1 MVNLFEFSVNIVEE
15 TIVIGFLTAYFG
27 CRYKGIKMIAA
38 FCIGLFCAVST
49 VTYLNNTYIYE
60 GFLGL
65 IFSLIFFLYSLL
77 FLKGDPY
84 TKLFISGFIN
94 CIVYFIAL
102 FSTLC
107 IAEIFTHD
115 YRVLYGMTME
125 RIFLIVLSKVL
136 LIGVC
141 ILLLKFKF
149 HNIAKRRNMMI
160 LIMMPVVA
168 EMSMVGI
175 MQVFLKYS
183 ELKSELLL
191 ATVSVMLAN
200 ILTYYV
206 FIKINK
212 DAEAEKEKNSIRQ
225 KYENDK
231 RYASDVE
238 SLYKKTCSMR
248 HDLLLHFTT
257 IRGLL
262 QSDVNKAEQY
272 ISAILQ
278 NQLDTIKNLVKT
290 DNETFDAI
298 VNAKIAVC
306 DKFGIRVQ
314 TRVKTGSLGK
324 LKLDEIAV
332 IFGNLFDNAIE
343 ASKNSEEKYI
353 ELDVQTQE
361 QYLSIFMSNSID
373 ESVLANNKGLNT
385 TKSEKEYHGYGIKN
399 IRRIVKSRHG
409 MVDFFEENG
418 RFCVD
423 IYIQ

>member
-1 MVNLFEFSVNIVEE
+1 MVNLFEVSINIIEE
-15 TIVIGFLTAYFG
+15 FIICGFLTAYFG
-27 CRYKGIKMIAA
+27 CKYKGLKMIAV
-38 FCIGLFCAVST
+38 FLLVFICACGT
-49 VTYLNNTYIYE
+49 ITYLNSKYIYE

-65 IFSLIFFLYSLL
+65 IFIGIYFLYSLL

-94 CIVYFIAL
+94 CITYFIAL
-102 FSTLC
+102 FSILC
-107 IAEIFTHD
+107 MAEIFTHD
-115 YRVLYGMTME
+115 YNVLFGMTTE
-125 RIFLIVLSKVL
+125 RVILIAITKIL

-141 ILLLKFKF
+141 MLLLKFKF
-149 HNIAKRRNMMI
+149 RNIAKRRDMLVI
-160 LIMMPVVA
+160 IIMPIVA

-175 MQVFLKYS
+175 MQVFLQYS

-212 DAEAEKEKNSIRQ
+212 DVKIETEKNTIWQ

-231 RYASDVE
+231 RYANDVE
-238 SLYKKTCSMR
+238 SLYKKTCGMR

-257 IRGLL
+257 VRGLL
-262 QSDVNKAEQY
+262 QNDVSKAEQY
-272 ISAILQ
+272 VSTVLQ

-314 TRVKTGSLGK
+314 TRVQNGSLDK
-324 LKLDEIAV
+324 LELDEIAV

-343 ASKNSEEKYI
+343 ASKNSEKKYI
-353 ELDVQTQE
+353 ELDVQKQN
-361 QYLSIFMSNSID
+361 QYLSIFMKNSID
-373 ESVLANNKGLNT
+373 KSVLDTNKELST
-385 TKSEKEYHGYGIKN
+385 TKSDKEYHGYGIKN
-399 IRRIVKSRHG
+399 VRNIVKSRHG
-409 MVDFFEENG
+409 MIDFIEENG
-418 RFCVD
+418 CFCVD
-423 IYIQ
+423 IYV